1 METKTIGQFIGG
13 RHCRVVGATDFTT
26 LNPANG
32 QVLANVQQA
41 SIEQID
47 DAVGQAASA
56 QRDWAALPPATRM
69 ETLLA
74 AASLIERHNDE
85 LAHLETA
92 DTGKPIH
99 DTTRV
104 DIAGGVAVMRYFAGL
119 AAALEGRQ
127 SASGSTAFTYT
138 RREPLGVV
146 AGIGAWNY
154 PVQIAMWKLAPA
166 LAAGNAMVFKPS
178 EVTPLST
185 HRLAELLVEAGVPA
199 GLFNVVQGNHAVG
212 RALIEHPG
220 IAKVS
225 FTGSVPT
232 GMRVMEAAAGTLKK
246 TTMELGG
253 KSPLIVMPDADL
265 ERASDIATMANFFSS
280 GQVCTSGTRVF
291 VHRSIQAP
299 FEAALMARVKAI
311 ALGDPA
317 SPETRFG
324 PLVSQA
330 HRDKVMHYIQCG
342 IDEGARLLSGG
353 SAPQDPR
360 YAAGSYLLPTVF
372 TDCADTMRI
381 VREEIFGPV
390 MSILG
395 FDDEHEVLRR
405 ANDSDLGL
413 ASGVV
418 TRDLATAHRIAHG
431 LQAGICWI
439 NTWGQ
444 VPAHMPVAGQKCS
457 GLGQENGIEALY
469 EHTQVKS
476 VFVELGAYTSV
487 FPPG

>member
-1 METKTIGQFIGG
+1 METKLIGQFIGG
-13 RHCRVVGATDFTT
+13 EHHVVEGGDSFTT

-32 QVLANVQQA
+32 QVLAHVQQA
-41 SIEQID
+41 SKAQID
-47 DAVGQAASA
+47 KAVRQAAQA
-56 QRDWAALPPATRM
+56 QRTWAALNPTARTGI
-69 ETLLA
+69 LLDA
-74 AASLIERHNDE
+74 ANLIARHNEE

-99 DTTRV
+99 DTARV

-127 SASGSTAFTYT
+127 SPVNGSAFTYT
-138 RREPLGVV
+138 RLEPLGVV

-166 LAAGNAMVFKPS
+166 LAAGNAMLFKPS

-199 GLFNVVQGNHAVG
+199 GLFNVLQGNHEVG

-232 GMRVMEAAAGTLKK
+232 GMKVMSAAAGTLKK

-253 KSPLIVMPDADL
+253 KSPLIIMPDADL
-265 ERASDIATMANFFSS
+265 ERAADIATMANFFSS

-291 VHRSIQAP
+291 VHRSVKAR
-299 FEAALMARVKAI
+299 FEELLLARVRAI
-311 ALGDPA
+311 AIGDPA
-317 SPETRFG
+317 DPATRFG
-324 PLVSQA
+324 PLVSLE
-330 HRDKVMHYIQCG
+330 HREKVMGYIRSG
-342 IDEGARLLSGG
+342 IEEEARLLTGG
-353 SAPQDPR
+353 GAPSATTL
-360 YAAGSYLLPTVF
+360 ASGSYLLPTVF
-372 TDCADTMRI
+372 TDCTDTMRI

-390 MSILG
+390 MSILS
-395 FDDEHEVLRR
+395 FDSESEVLRR
-405 ANDSDLGL
+405 ANDSELGL
-413 ASGVV
+413 AGGVV
-418 TRDLATAHRIAHG
+418 TQDLATAHRIVHA
-431 LQAGICWI
+431 LEAGICWI

-444 VPAHMPVAGQKCS
+444 VPAHMPVAGQKLS
-457 GLGQENGIEALY
+457 GLGQENGIDALY
-469 EHTQVKS
+469 EHTKVKS
-476 VFVELGAYTSV
+476 VFVELGAYSSV
-487 FPPG
+487 FPPN

>member
-1 METKTIGQFIGG
+1 M
-13 RHCRVVGATDFTT
+13 
-26 LNPANG
+26 
-32 QVLANVQQA
+32 
-41 SIEQID
+41 
-47 DAVGQAASA
+47 
-56 QRDWAALPPATRM
+56 
-69 ETLLA
+69 
-74 AASLIERHNDE
+74 
-85 LAHLETA
+85 
-92 DTGKPIH
+92 
-99 DTTRV
+99 
-104 DIAGGVAVMRYFAGL
+104 
-119 AAALEGRQ
+119 
-127 SASGSTAFTYT
+127 
-138 RREPLGVV
+138 
-146 AGIGAWNY
+146 
-154 PVQIAMWKLAPA
+154 
-166 LAAGNAMVFKPS
+166 
-178 EVTPLST
+178 
-185 HRLAELLVEAGVPA
+185 PA

-265 ERASDIATMANFFSS
+265 ERAADIATMANFFSS

-317 SPETRFG
+317 APETRFG

-405 ANDSDLGL
+405 ANDSTWAWPA
-413 ASGVV
+413 ASSPV
-418 TRDLATAHRIAHG
+418 TWPRPTASPTGCRPAS
-431 LQAGICWI
+431 AGS
-439 NTWGQ
+439 T
-444 VPAHMPVAGQKCS
+444 P
-457 GLGQENGIEALY
+457 
-469 EHTQVKS
+469 
-476 VFVELGAYTSV
+476 GARCRRTCRWPGRNARAWARRTASRRCTST
-487 FPPG
+487 PR